1 MSSINTNNS
10 AITALQSLNAT
21 QKSLQMTQSQIST
34 GLKVSTAADNAS
46 YWSIATTMKSDNG
59 ALGAVKDALNVSGSM
74 LDTFTSSVNQTIDVV
89 NKIKNALVTAQQPGS
104 DLAKVQTDIAAQQ
117 KELTSISSG
126 ANFNGQNW
134 LSFDASATGFTAT
147 AKLVASYDNVNGVKT
162 IDFTKA
168 TSQLVDGDVTHAT
181 AATKTGILDKAGTA
195 YTTHSISTL
204 DVSAAGVTNTD
215 ISNMLKDVD
224 SALKSL
230 TTASATIGAT
240 KTNVTTQQTFISN
253 LSDSLT
259 KGVSSLV
266 DADMNEAS
274 TRLQALQTQQQ
285 LGVQSLS
292 IANQNTQMILKLFG

>member
-1 MSSINTNNS
+1 MSSLLTNNS
-10 AITALQSLNAT
+10 AITALQSLNMT

-34 GLKVSTAADNAS
+34 GLKVNSAADNAS

-74 LDTFTSSVNQTIDVV
+74 LDTFTSALNQTLDVV
-89 NKIKNALVTAQQPGS
+89 NKIKNSLVTAQQPGS
-104 DLAKVQTDIAAQQ
+104 DLSKVQTDIGAQQ
-117 KELTSISSG
+117 KELSNISG
-126 ANFNGQNW
+126 AASFNGQNW

-147 AKLVASYDNVNGVKT
+147 AKLVASYDNANGVKT
-162 IDFTKA
+162 IDVTKSA
-168 TSQLVDGDVTHAT
+168 TQLFDGDATHAT
-181 AATKTGILDKAGTA
+181 PATKTGILDKAGAA
-195 YTTHSISTL
+195 YTTQSISTM
-204 DVSAAGVTNTD
+204 DVSGATVTATD
-215 ISNMLKDVD
+215 ITNMLKDVD
-224 SALKSL
+224 SAIKSL
-230 TTASATIGAT
+230 TTAASSIGAT
-240 KTNVTTQQTFISN
+240 RSNVTTQQTFISN

-259 KGVSSLV
+259 KGVGSLV